1 MTKSIKFWCLCGI
14 FSAVICAQDPS
25 TNASA
30 AVDNNGTPQQAA
42 PVPAVDTS
50 AVTAPK
56 PGGSLRDRLVEK
68 LTKRDGSSSS
78 IVVFSAVESPS
89 TELGTEISKTIALA
103 FQNYGKLNIRQ
114 ENYALSALTMEDI
127 RIAMARFNV
136 DVLITPLIRG
146 NTIDLYLF
154 DRRFPYNLYAH
165 TEEVPGT
172 LAGAPAAQVAQEM
185 TRVLLKRLLY
195 RYLNDQFFELP
206 REESLPVLQAEIP
219 QWVASDDSLR
229 LVNNELTSRFYLNF
243 SFGAAMNM
251 SRSGQLWNSNAIGA
265 QLGVRLFDKLF
276 FETQFLAFSYNAF
289 VGSLRYTFVN
299 KESPFRVNVGLGFAF
314 VTRDMVWNL
323 DQTLGLGRY
332 SYYFVPS
339 AALLFPI
346 GEVYLKL
353 EAQSYVAPDFSQFI
367 WTLLPGVQIHF

>member
-1 MTKSIKFWCLCGI
+1 M
-14 FSAVICAQDPS
+14 ICAQDPS